1 MVSEKFAMNI
11 HKISM
16 YTLIS
21 LIALLFDGAVYFVSV
36 NFTNIYPPILAS
48 ISYSLGLILAY
59 FLLLRFVY
67 SKANNL
73 RTFFLFLLSGMLG
86 IFSTFLSSFIFLRY
100 IYNDAYLA
108 KVCAVL
114 VSYVVV
120 FLYREYFVFKS

>member
-1 MVSEKFAMNI
+1 
-11 HKISM
+11 M

-48 ISYSLGLILAY
+48 VSYSAGLILAY

-67 SKANNL
+67 SKANNF
-73 RTFFLFLLSGMLG
+73 RTIFLFLLSGILG
-86 IFSTFLSSFIFLRY
+86 IISTFLSSFIFLKF
-100 IYNDAYLA
+100 IYDDAYWA

-120 FLYREYFVFKS
+120 FLYREYFVFKSLG

>member
-1 MVSEKFAMNI
+1 M
-11 HKISM
+11 
-16 YTLIS
+16 
-21 LIALLFDGAVYFVSV
+21 
-36 NFTNIYPPILAS
+36 
-48 ISYSLGLILAY
+48 
-59 FLLLRFVY
+59 
-67 SKANNL
+67 
-73 RTFFLFLLSGMLG
+73 FLLSGMLG